1 MGAGR
6 RSRKFRD
13 HSLDHAQE
21 ADKANR
27 KRSEPMNSQSLLP
40 NFLSMA
46 PPLPQTRPPTV
57 EIYPNLWGPFVFQ
70 TAARY
75 QEKREL
81 KFQITVLC

>member
-1 MGAGR
+1 MVAGC

-13 HSLDHAQE
+13 HSLNHAQE
-21 ADKANR
+21 ADKVNR

-46 PPLPQTRPPTV
+46 PPLPQTMPPTV